1 MILYVYIY
9 KYIYIYIYYIYI
21 YIKSINQSKQI
32 FLCLRKKSTL
42 YSYTVINSYYSAF
55 INLNLHICDKL
66 SHKFTDLKYTHIH
79 LYIIAS
85 SSLITIFN
93 AYKI

>member
-21 YIKSINQSKQI
+21 YKINQSIKTNI
-32 FLCLRKKSTL
+32 SLPEKKSTL